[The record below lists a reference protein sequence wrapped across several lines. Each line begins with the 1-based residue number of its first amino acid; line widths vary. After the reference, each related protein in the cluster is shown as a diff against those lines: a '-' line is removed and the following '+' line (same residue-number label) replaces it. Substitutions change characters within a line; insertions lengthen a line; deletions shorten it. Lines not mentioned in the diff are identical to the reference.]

1 MFSSVLTYTLPVKK
15 ITSFQVD
22 MFKGLPTILQIYMI
36 TVEVVSG
43 SVNLSWIHS
52 NGVIGTG

>member
-1 MFSSVLTYTLPVKK
+1 
-15 ITSFQVD
+15 
-22 MFKGLPTILQIYMI
+22 MFKGLPTILQIYMT

-52 NGVIGTG
+52 NGVKGTG